1 MAFHSLRWMTVNNL
15 KTYQIEEVLVVA
27 DDGAVRTCGDLIMG
41 RAAAH
46 GAGRSAEVK
55 NWGETWGKND
65 RDHGNNLRHLLTG
78 FPFCFMTKM

>member
-1 MAFHSLRWMTVNNL
+1 MTVNNL

-55 NWGETWGKND
+55 NWGYT
-65 RDHGNNLRHLLTG
+65 
-78 FPFCFMTKM
+78 